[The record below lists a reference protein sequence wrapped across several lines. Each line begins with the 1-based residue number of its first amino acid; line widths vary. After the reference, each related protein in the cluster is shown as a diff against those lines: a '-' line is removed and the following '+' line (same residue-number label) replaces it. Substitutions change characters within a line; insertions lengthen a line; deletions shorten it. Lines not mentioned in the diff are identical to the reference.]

1 MLDELS
7 TEIWFSIIAGSLLL
21 FLLCTFIVAFT
32 MLYIKRRRQHNME
45 KQQLETQFEQTLLQ
59 SELEIKEQTLQYVA
73 SELHDNLG
81 QVASLIKIHL
91 NTFQFKDEAKA
102 RQKIEDTK
110 ELIRQLI
117 TDLKLLSVRLGSDK
131 VAQSGIL
138 KGLENEVERLNKTG
152 LYKTTLQKDGAIPPL
167 DDNTTIILYRMVQEV
182 INNIIKHSRAKRIDI
197 NLKVEGIFFTLSLK
211 DDGVGFNME
220 EKIKNGGSGLKNLY
234 NRAKLINAKL
244 LISSSPG
251 KGTKILI
258 ELPL

>member
-32 MLYIKRRRQHNME
+32 MLYIKRRRQHNIE

-91 NTFQFKDEAKA
+91 NTFQFKDEVKA

-152 LYKTTLQKDGAIPPL
+152 LYKTTLQQNGTIPPL
-167 DDNTTIILYRMVQEV
+167 DNNTTIILYRMVQEI

-197 NLKVEGIFFTLSLK
+197 NLKVEGNFFTLSLK

-220 EKIKNGGSGLKNLY
+220 EKIKNGGSGLTNLY